1 MMDKY
6 TNYMNNELLDTL
18 TEAQKVK
25 EEWLALI
32 KALVERLTNDGA
44 EPIDK
49 REFLASMPIE
59 MAKPLIEYINS
70 SRIMKPVK
78 ERRK

>member
-1 MMDKY
+1 MDKY

-18 TEAQKVK
+18 TEAQKMK

-44 EPIDK
+44 EPVDK
-49 REFLASMPIE
+49 RAFLASMPIE
-59 MAKPLIEYINS
+59 MAKPLIEYVNS

-78 ERRK
+78 EKRK

>member
-1 MMDKY
+1 MDKY

-32 KALVERLTNDGA
+32 KELVERLKNDGA
-44 EPIDK
+44 DPIDK
-49 REFLASMPIE
+49 RAFLASMPIE
-59 MAKPLIEYINS
+59 MAKPLIEYVNS

-78 ERRK
+78 EKRN

>member
-32 KALVERLTNDGA
+32 KELVERLKNDGA

-49 REFLASMPIE
+49 RAFLASMPIE
-59 MAKPLIEYINS
+59 MAKPLIEYVNS

-78 ERRK
+78 EKRN

>member
-1 MMDKY
+1 MDKY